1 MLAAFSGSVMLSGGR
16 TVAVQPSTQIV
27 RSIVAWVTAGLRAP
41 GVQVGSGRDWR
52 PVPTRV
58 AGPRVG
64 CGWTTPLLAVEY
76 TREPERWLAGGA
88 A

>member
-41 GVQVGSGRDWR
+41 GVQVGSGR
-52 PVPTRV
+52 
-58 AGPRVG
+58 
-64 CGWTTPLLAVEY
+64 E
-76 TREPERWLAGGA
+76 
-88 A
+88 